1 MADAVPHPR
10 PPFGRERRR
19 AKPSKAVI
27 ATALLGAAAI
37 AFVTLCPIGL
47 RPHLASANLERFG
60 AYLAVG
66 FLVSRAAGR
75 QAMGATVVIMALAFG
90 LEAAQRLAP
99 GRHAV
104 LADAVVK
111 AFGGVSGV
119 AGYQMLFPL
128 RRLIVRFS
136 GLADPGW
143 ALAPVYVTSR

>member
-1 MADAVPHPR
+1 M
-10 PPFGRERRR
+10 
-19 AKPSKAVI
+19 
-27 ATALLGAAAI
+27 
-37 AFVTLCPIGL
+37 
-47 RPHLASANLERFG
+47 
-60 AYLAVG
+60 
-66 FLVSRAAGR
+66 VSRAAGR
-75 QAMGATVVIMALAFG
+75 QAMGATIAIMALAFG

-128 RRLIVRFS
+128 RRLIVRLS
-136 GLADPGW
+136 GLAEPSW